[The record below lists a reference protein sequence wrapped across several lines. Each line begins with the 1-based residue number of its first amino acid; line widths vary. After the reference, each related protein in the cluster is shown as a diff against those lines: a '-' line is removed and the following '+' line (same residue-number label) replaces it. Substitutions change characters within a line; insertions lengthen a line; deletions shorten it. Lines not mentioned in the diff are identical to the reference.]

1 MYLARFLNKLIK
13 DDGFILVDANSVKYI
28 IGNPKKEKPIIL
40 RLLDK
45 KLHYKLLF
53 YPDLYFGEAYANGDI
68 KIWQY
73 FVRISGCGVVFF
85 LVKFFADNWENMT
98 WESEDDDSDDDE

>member
-1 MYLARFLNKLIK
+1 MNEPPKFKWGSLI
-13 DDGFILVDANSVKYI
+13 
-28 IGNPKKEKPIIL
+28 
-40 RLLDK
+40 
-45 KLHYKLLF
+45 LLF
-53 YPDLYFGEAYANGDI
+53 LFFPLLFIGIFVANGDT